1 MTILQLLKTA
11 PITTLLLASF
21 IGLFVLQ
28 IVSGV
33 DANNP
38 STEALLS
45 WGANALPFT
54 MSDQPWRLVS
64 SAFLHIGLMHLLFN
78 GFAMYF
84 FGQIA
89 EPMFG
94 SAKFLALFLLAAI
107 GGNLLNNYV
116 TWQGII
122 DGTGQP
128 GISAGASG
136 GIMGIGAALLIAAL
150 FKISVNGMV
159 LNLKS
164 LIFIMGINLVYGF
177 AVPGIDNAGH
187 IGGAI
192 TGLVIAL
199 AFAIGYRQRL
209 AVAMQNTAIYQQR
222 NANPYQ
228 TTYHYGEQDNGQY
241 NSKYNS
247 QYDTQYNAQYNDQ
260 LDNQSRYDSS
270 DDAHLPS
277 LDTDF
282 NNQNAGLDSHHST
295 LDRYDSEIDSD
306 DSNTRDIRSNDMN
319 HSTVRHTA
327 SHDHPDHN
335 NITQPTAPPREPIKP
350 AIIWQLLPWFMMLL
364 ISISFVWWWQD
375 IHEQLLQVLK
385 SIE

>member
-1 MTILQLLKTA
+1 MTIQQLLKTA
-11 PITTLLLASF
+11 PVTTLLLISF
-21 IGLFVLQ
+21 IGLFFMQVL
-28 IVSGV
+28 SGV

-38 STEALLS
+38 STEALLK
-45 WGANALPFT
+45 WGANALPYT
-54 MSDQPWRLVS
+54 MDNEPWRLAS

-107 GGNLLNNYV
+107 GGNLLNNHI
-116 TWQGII
+116 TWQGIL

-164 LIFIMGINLVYGF
+164 LIIIMGINLVYGF

-187 IGGAI
+187 IGGAV

-199 AFAIGYRQRL
+199 AFAIAYRQRL
-209 AVAMQNTAIYQQR
+209 AATLQNMPSRAQDI
-222 NANPYQ
+222 YQ
-228 TTYHYGEQDNGQY
+228 TTYI
-241 NSKYNS
+241 NSP
-247 QYDTQYNAQYNDQ
+247 T
-260 LDNQSRYDSS
+260 SS
-270 DDAHLPS
+270 
-277 LDTDF
+277 DTDF
-282 NNQNAGLDSHHST
+282 SIPTSTHAPRFDNDSNFDNNSSFNHDSAVNLPLDSYANQAPLNHGKINQQQTVTKST
-295 LDRYDSEIDSD
+295 F
-306 DSNTRDIRSNDMN
+306 
-319 HSTVRHTA
+319 
-327 SHDHPDHN
+327 
-335 NITQPTAPPREPIKP
+335 
-350 AIIWQLLPWFMMLL
+350 IWQLLPWLVMLL
-364 ISISFVWWWQD
+364 ISIGFVWWWQD
-375 IHEQLLQVLK
+375 IHQQILQVLAA
-385 SIE
+385 IE

>member
-1 MTILQLLKTA
+1 MTIQQLLKTA
-11 PITTLLLASF
+11 PVTTLLLTSF
-21 IGLFVLQ
+21 IGLFVMQL
-28 IVSGV
+28 VTGV

-38 STEALLS
+38 STEALVK
-45 WGANALPFT
+45 WGANALPLT
-54 MSDQPWRLVS
+54 MMDDPWRLAS

-116 TWQGII
+116 TWQSII
-122 DGTGQP
+122 EGTGQP
-128 GISAGASG
+128 GLSAGASG

-164 LIFIMGINLVYGF
+164 LIIIMAINLVYGF

-209 AVAMQNTAIYQQR
+209 AVAMQNAAIQQ
-222 NANPYQ
+222 AKSLHPYQ
-228 TTYHYGEQDNGQY
+228 TTYHYGDQGSHQY
-241 NSKYNS
+241 NS
-247 QYDTQYNAQYNDQ
+247 QHHET
-260 LDNQSRYDSS
+260 LDNSERYGSSSIDQSSS
-270 DDAHLPS
+270 LNTNS
-277 LDTDF
+277 IK
-282 NNQNAGLDSHHST
+282 QNAELDNN
-295 LDRYDSEIDSD
+295 DSRL
-306 DSNTRDIRSNDMN
+306 NNRDMN
-319 HSTVRHTA
+319 TPNMHGSDMKRITAVNLALNDNATHNTVE
-327 SHDHPDHN
+327 SKD
-335 NITQPTAPPREPIKP
+335 PIKP
-350 AIIWQLLPWFMMLL
+350 SFIWQLLPWLAMLI
-364 ISISFVWWWQD
+364 ISICFVWWWQD
-375 IHEQLLQVLK
+375 IHQQILQVLK
-385 SIE
+385 AIE

>member
-1 MTILQLLKTA
+1 MTIQQLLKTA
-11 PITTLLLASF
+11 PVTTLLLVSF
-21 IGLFVLQ
+21 IGLFIMQVL
-28 IVSGV
+28 SGV

-38 STEALLS
+38 STEALLK
-45 WGANALPFT
+45 WGANALPYT
-54 MSDQPWRLVS
+54 MDSEPWRLAS

-107 GGNLLNNYV
+107 GGNLLNNHI
-116 TWQGII
+116 TWQGIL

-164 LIFIMGINLVYGF
+164 LIIIMGINLVYGF

-187 IGGAI
+187 IGGAV

-199 AFAIGYRQRL
+199 AFAIAYRQRL
-209 AVAMQNTAIYQQR
+209 AATLKHLPSRAQDI
-222 NANPYQ
+222 YQ
-228 TTYHYGEQDNGQY
+228 TTYINSFRFDNEGNFDN
-241 NSKYNS
+241 NSSFNH
-247 QYDTQYNAQYNDQ
+247 
-260 LDNQSRYDSS
+260 DS
-270 DDAHLPS
+270 AVNLP
-277 LDTDF
+277 
-282 NNQNAGLDSHHST
+282 LDSYANQPP
-295 LDRYDSEIDSD
+295 L
-306 DSNTRDIRSNDMN
+306 N
-319 HSTVRHTA
+319 HGKINEQQTVTKSRL
-327 SHDHPDHN
+327 
-335 NITQPTAPPREPIKP
+335 
-350 AIIWQLLPWFMMLL
+350 IWQLLPWLVMLL
-364 ISISFVWWWQD
+364 ISIGFIWWWQD
-375 IHEQLLQVLK
+375 IHQQILQVLAA
-385 SIE
+385 IE

>member
-1 MTILQLLKTA
+1 MTIQQLLKTA
-11 PITTLLLASF
+11 PVTTLLLVSF
-21 IGLFVLQ
+21 IGLFIMQVLT
-28 IVSGV
+28 GV

-38 STEALLS
+38 STEALIK

-54 MSDQPWRLVS
+54 MDNEPWRLVS

-116 TWQGII
+116 TWQGIV
-122 DGTGQP
+122 DGTGQA
-128 GISAGASG
+128 GLSAGASG

-192 TGLVIAL
+192 TGLIIAL
-199 AFAIGYRQRL
+199 AFAIAYRQRMT
-209 AVAMQNTAIYQQR
+209 VVMQNTAINQSSYLPQYQNGQQDK
-222 NANPYQ
+222 YH
-228 TTYHYGEQDNGQY
+228 TTYINTVV
-241 NSKYNS
+241 NSETDFANH
-247 QYDTQYNAQYNDQ
+247 NH
-260 LDNQSRYDSS
+260 LDNTLSNNARLNH
-270 DDAHLPS
+270 AS
-277 LDTDF
+277 LHNESHVD
-282 NNQNAGLDSHHST
+282 NNIGVNSNVKIIPNYPILSEEKVASKST
-295 LDRYDSEIDSD
+295 L
-306 DSNTRDIRSNDMN
+306 
-319 HSTVRHTA
+319 
-327 SHDHPDHN
+327 
-335 NITQPTAPPREPIKP
+335 
-350 AIIWQLLPWFMMLL
+350 IWQLLPWLVMLL
-364 ISISFVWWWQD
+364 LSLGFIWWWLD
-375 IHEQLLQVLK
+375 IHQQLVEVLNAIEQ
-385 SIE
+385 SNI

>member
-1 MTILQLLKTA
+1 MTIQQLLKTA
-11 PITTLLLASF
+11 PVTTLLLVSF
-21 IGLFVLQ
+21 IGLFIMQVL
-28 IVSGV
+28 SGV

-38 STEALLS
+38 STEALLK
-45 WGANALPFT
+45 WGANALPYT
-54 MSDQPWRLVS
+54 MDSEPWRLAS

-107 GGNLLNNYV
+107 GGNLLNNHI
-116 TWQGII
+116 TWQGIL

-164 LIFIMGINLVYGF
+164 LIIIMGINLVYGF

-187 IGGAI
+187 IGGAV

-199 AFAIGYRQRL
+199 AFAIAYRQRL
-209 AVAMQNTAIYQQR
+209 AATLQHAPSAPQDI
-222 NANPYQ
+222 YQ
-228 TTYHYGEQDNGQY
+228 TTYI
-241 NSKYNS
+241 NSPV
-247 QYDTQYNAQYNDQ
+247 
-260 LDNQSRYDSS
+260 SS
-270 DDAHLPS
+270 
-277 LDTDF
+277 DTDF
-282 NNQNAGLDSHHST
+282 STPTST
-295 LDRYDSEIDSD
+295 LAPRFDNEGNFDNNSSFNHDSAVNLPINVNANHASL
-306 DSNTRDIRSNDMN
+306 N
-319 HSTVRHTA
+319 HSKINEQQTA
-327 SHDHPDHN
+327 TKS
-335 NITQPTAPPREPIKP
+335 TL
-350 AIIWQLLPWFMMLL
+350 IWQLLPWLVMLL
-364 ISISFVWWWQD
+364 ISIGFIWWWQD
-375 IHEQLLQVLK
+375 IHQQILQVLAA
-385 SIE
+385 IE

>member
-1 MTILQLLKTA
+1 MTIQQLFKTA
-11 PITTLLLASF
+11 PVTTLLLISF
-21 IGLFVLQ
+21 IGLYIVQVLT
-28 IVSGV
+28 GV

-38 STEALLS
+38 STEALIK
-45 WGANALPFT
+45 WGANALPYT
-54 MSDQPWRLVS
+54 MDSEPWRLVS

-107 GGNLLNNYV
+107 GGSLLNNYV
-116 TWQGII
+116 TWQGIL

-164 LIFIMGINLVYGF
+164 LILIMGINLVYGF

-192 TGLVIAL
+192 TGLIIAL
-199 AFAIGYRQRL
+199 AFAIAYRQRMA
-209 AVAMQNTAIYQQR
+209 AVIQNTAINQSNYLPHYQSEQQDE
-222 NANPYQ
+222 YH
-228 TTYHYGEQDNGQY
+228 TTYINMPV
-241 NSKYNS
+241 NN
-247 QYDTQYNAQYNDQ
+247 DTG
-260 LDNQSRYDSS
+260 
-270 DDAHLPS
+270 
-277 LDTDF
+277 F
-282 NNQNAGLDSHHST
+282 NN
-295 LDRYDSEIDSD
+295 
-306 DSNTRDIRSNDMN
+306 DSNLNDARLN
-319 HSTVRHTA
+319 NA
-327 SHDHPDHN
+327 SLYNESHVDN
-335 NITQPTAPPREPIKP
+335 NIGVNSNINIIPNYPILSAEKTPPKSML
-350 AIIWQLLPWFMMLL
+350 IWQLLPWLVMLL
-364 ISISFVWWWQD
+364 LSIGFIWWWQD
-375 IHEQLLQVLK
+375 IHQQILQVLAA
-385 SIE
+385 IE

>member
-1 MTILQLLKTA
+1 MTIQQLLKTA
-11 PITTLLLASF
+11 PVTTLLLVSF
-21 IGLFVLQ
+21 IGLFIMQVL
-28 IVSGV
+28 SGV

-38 STEALLS
+38 STEELLK
-45 WGANALPFT
+45 WGANALPYT
-54 MSDQPWRLVS
+54 MDSEPWRLAS

-107 GGNLLNNYV
+107 GGNLLNNHI
-116 TWQGII
+116 TWQGIL

-164 LIFIMGINLVYGF
+164 LIIIMGINLVYGF

-187 IGGAI
+187 IGGAV

-199 AFAIGYRQRL
+199 AFAIAYRQRL
-209 AVAMQNTAIYQQR
+209 AATLQNMPNQAQDI
-222 NANPYQ
+222 YQ
-228 TTYHYGEQDNGQY
+228 TTYINSFRFDNDGNFDNNSSFNHDSAVNLPMNVNANHASLNHSKINEQQTAT
-241 NSKYNS
+241 K
-247 QYDTQYNAQYNDQ
+247 
-260 LDNQSRYDSS
+260 
-270 DDAHLPS
+270 
-277 LDTDF
+277 
-282 NNQNAGLDSHHST
+282 ST
-295 LDRYDSEIDSD
+295 L
-306 DSNTRDIRSNDMN
+306 
-319 HSTVRHTA
+319 
-327 SHDHPDHN
+327 
-335 NITQPTAPPREPIKP
+335 
-350 AIIWQLLPWFMMLL
+350 IWQLLPWLVMLL
-364 ISISFVWWWQD
+364 ISIGFVWWWQD
-375 IHEQLLQVLK
+375 IHQQILQVLAA
-385 SIE
+385 IE

>member
-1 MTILQLLKTA
+1 MTIQQLLKTA
-11 PITTLLLASF
+11 PVTTLLLVSF
-21 IGLFVLQ
+21 IGLFIMQVLT
-28 IVSGV
+28 GV

-38 STEALLS
+38 STEALIK

-54 MSDQPWRLVS
+54 MDSEPWRLVS

-116 TWQGII
+116 TWQGIV
-122 DGTGQP
+122 DGTGQA
-128 GISAGASG
+128 GLSAGASG

-199 AFAIGYRQRL
+199 AFAIAYRQRMA
-209 AVAMQNTAIYQQR
+209 AVIQNTAINQNGYLPHYQSEQQ
-222 NANPYQ
+222 NKYH
-228 TTYHYGEQDNGQY
+228 TTYINTPGNSDTDFDN
-241 NSKYNS
+241 
-247 QYDTQYNAQYNDQ
+247 
-260 LDNQSRYDSS
+260 
-270 DDAHLPS
+270 DAHLNNTHLNHDS
-277 LDTDF
+277 LHNESHVD
-282 NNQNAGLDSHHST
+282 NNSGVNSNVTVNPINPIRPTLNETLNDKST
-295 LDRYDSEIDSD
+295 
-306 DSNTRDIRSNDMN
+306 
-319 HSTVRHTA
+319 A
-327 SHDHPDHN
+327 
-335 NITQPTAPPREPIKP
+335 IKP
-350 AIIWQLLPWFMMLL
+350 ALIWQLLPWIVMLFIGIGFM
-364 ISISFVWWWQD
+364 WWWQD
-375 IHEQLLQVLK
+375 IHQQLVEVLSAIEQSTV
-385 SIE
+385 

>member
-1 MTILQLLKTA
+1 MTIQQLLKTA
-11 PITTLLLASF
+11 PVTTLLLISF
-21 IGLFVLQ
+21 IGLFIMQVL
-28 IVSGV
+28 SGV

-38 STEALLS
+38 STEALLK
-45 WGANALPFT
+45 WGANALPYT
-54 MSDQPWRLVS
+54 MDNEPWRLAS

-116 TWQGII
+116 TWQGIL

-128 GISAGASG
+128 GLSAGASG

-164 LIFIMGINLVYGF
+164 LIIIMGINLVYGF

-187 IGGAI
+187 IGGAV

-199 AFAIGYRQRL
+199 AFAIAYRQRL
-209 AVAMQNTAIYQQR
+209 AVTLQNMPSRAQDIYQ
-222 NANPYQ
+222 A
-228 TTYHYGEQDNGQY
+228 TYI
-241 NSKYNS
+241 NSP
-247 QYDTQYNAQYNDQ
+247 T
-260 LDNQSRYDSS
+260 SS
-270 DDAHLPS
+270 
-277 LDTDF
+277 DTDF
-282 NNQNAGLDSHHST
+282 SIPTSNHAPRFDNEGNFDNNNSFNHDSAVNLPLDSYANQAALNHGKINEQQTATKST
-295 LDRYDSEIDSD
+295 L
-306 DSNTRDIRSNDMN
+306 
-319 HSTVRHTA
+319 
-327 SHDHPDHN
+327 
-335 NITQPTAPPREPIKP
+335 
-350 AIIWQLLPWFMMLL
+350 IWQLLPWLVMLL
-364 ISISFVWWWQD
+364 ISIGFVWWWQD
-375 IHEQLLQVLK
+375 IHQQILQVLAA
-385 SIE
+385 IE

>member
-1 MTILQLLKTA
+1 MTIQQLLKTA
-11 PITTLLLASF
+11 PVTTLLLASF
-21 IGLFVLQ
+21 IGLFIMQ
-28 IVSGV
+28 ILTGV

-38 STEALLS
+38 STEALLK

-54 MSDQPWRLVS
+54 MGDDPWRLIS

-107 GGNLLNNYV
+107 GGNLLNSYV
-116 TWQGII
+116 TWQSIL

-128 GISAGASG
+128 GLSAGASG

-209 AVAMQNTAIYQQR
+209 SVAIQNAAIQQQR
-222 NANPYQ
+222 TFNAYQ
-228 TTYHYGEQDNGQY
+228 TNHSYSAHDNTP
-241 NSKYNS
+241 YNS
-247 QYDTQYNAQYNDQ
+247 QYSGQYHDQ
-260 LDNQSRYDSS
+260 LDNQSPYD
-270 DDAHLPS
+270 AAP
-277 LDTDF
+277 
-282 NNQNAGLDSHHST
+282 
-295 LDRYDSEIDSD
+295 IDQSPHIET
-306 DSNTRDIRSNDMN
+306 DSNEQDTAFVNDEINTSDMN
-319 HSTVRHTA
+319 SSHVDSVTA
-327 SHDHPDHN
+327 INSSLGNGTAHN
-335 NITQPTAPPREPIKP
+335 SDIEPKTLKKP
-350 AIIWQLLPWFMMLL
+350 SFIWQLLPWLAMLL
-364 ISISFVWWWQD
+364 ISIGFIWWWQD
-375 IHEQLLQVLK
+375 IHQQILQVLK
-385 SIE
+385 AIE

>member
-1 MTILQLLKTA
+1 MTIQQLLKTA
-11 PITTLLLASF
+11 PVTTLLLVSF
-21 IGLFVLQ
+21 IGLFIMQVLT
-28 IVSGV
+28 GV

-38 STEALLS
+38 STEALIK
-45 WGANALPFT
+45 WGANTLPFT
-54 MSDQPWRLVS
+54 MDSEPWRLVS

-116 TWQGII
+116 TWQGIV
-122 DGTGQP
+122 DGTGQA
-128 GISAGASG
+128 GLSAGASG

-199 AFAIGYRQRL
+199 AFAIAYRQL
-209 AVAMQNTAIYQQR
+209 MAEVIQNIATYESDYLPHYRSEQQ
-222 NANPYQ
+222 NEYH
-228 TTYHYGEQDNGQY
+228 TTYINTPVNSDTDFDN
-241 NSKYNS
+241 
-247 QYDTQYNAQYNDQ
+247 
-260 LDNQSRYDSS
+260 
-270 DDAHLPS
+270 DAHLNNTHLNHDS
-277 LDTDF
+277 LHNESHVD
-282 NNQNAGLDSHHST
+282 NNSGVNSNVTVNPINPIRPTLNETLNDKST
-295 LDRYDSEIDSD
+295 
-306 DSNTRDIRSNDMN
+306 
-319 HSTVRHTA
+319 A
-327 SHDHPDHN
+327 
-335 NITQPTAPPREPIKP
+335 IKP
-350 AIIWQLLPWFMMLL
+350 ALIWQLLPWVVMLFIGIGFM
-364 ISISFVWWWQD
+364 WWWQD
-375 IHEQLLQVLK
+375 IHQQLVEVLSAIEQSTV
-385 SIE
+385 

>member
-1 MTILQLLKTA
+1 MTIQQLLKTA
-11 PITTLLLASF
+11 PVTTLLLVSF
-21 IGLFVLQ
+21 IGLFIMQVL
-28 IVSGV
+28 SGV

-38 STEALLS
+38 STEALLK
-45 WGANALPFT
+45 WGANALPYT
-54 MSDQPWRLVS
+54 MDSEPWRLAS

-107 GGNLLNNYV
+107 GGNLLNNHI
-116 TWQGII
+116 TWQGIL

-164 LIFIMGINLVYGF
+164 LIIIMGINLVYGF

-187 IGGAI
+187 IGGAV

-199 AFAIGYRQRL
+199 AFAIAYRQRL
-209 AVAMQNTAIYQQR
+209 AAALQHVPSAPQDI
-222 NANPYQ
+222 YQ
-228 TTYHYGEQDNGQY
+228 TTYI
-241 NSKYNS
+241 NSPV
-247 QYDTQYNAQYNDQ
+247 
-260 LDNQSRYDSS
+260 SS
-270 DDAHLPS
+270 DHNFSAP
-277 LDTDF
+277 
-282 NNQNAGLDSHHST
+282 AST
-295 LDRYDSEIDSD
+295 LAPRFDNEGNFDNNSSFNHDSAVNLPINVNANHASL
-306 DSNTRDIRSNDMN
+306 N
-319 HSTVRHTA
+319 HSKLNEQQTA
-327 SHDHPDHN
+327 TKS
-335 NITQPTAPPREPIKP
+335 TL
-350 AIIWQLLPWFMMLL
+350 IWQLLPWLVMLL
-364 ISISFVWWWQD
+364 ISIGFIWWWQD
-375 IHEQLLQVLK
+375 IHQQILQVLAA
-385 SIE
+385 IE

>member
-1 MTILQLLKTA
+1 MTIQQLLKTA
-11 PITTLLLASF
+11 PVTTLLLASF
-21 IGLFVLQ
+21 IGLFVMQL
-28 IVSGV
+28 VTGV

-38 STEALLS
+38 STEALVK
-45 WGANALPFT
+45 WGANALPLT
-54 MSDQPWRLVS
+54 MMDDPWRLAS

-89 EPMFG
+89 EPLFG

-116 TWQGII
+116 TWQSII
-122 DGTGQP
+122 EGTGQP
-128 GISAGASG
+128 GLSAGASG

-209 AVAMQNTAIYQQR
+209 AVAMQNVASEQAQR
-222 NANPYQ
+222 LQPYQ
-228 TTYHYGEQDNGQY
+228 TNYSYSAHDTPSY
-241 NSKYNS
+241 NSHYS
-247 QYDTQYNAQYNDQ
+247 GQYNDQ
-260 LDNQSRYDSS
+260 YDNQSPYDATSIDQSPHIDANSTEQDTVVTNNETNAS
-270 DDAHLPS
+270 DINANNSAESITTINSS
-277 LDTDF
+277 LD
-282 NNQNAGLDSHHST
+282 NSAAHDSG
-295 LDRYDSEIDSD
+295 I
-306 DSNTRDIRSNDMN
+306 
-319 HSTVRHTA
+319 
-327 SHDHPDHN
+327 
-335 NITQPTAPPREPIKP
+335 EPEALKKP
-350 AIIWQLLPWFMMLL
+350 SIIWQLLPWLAMLL
-364 ISISFVWWWQD
+364 ISIGFVWWWQD
-375 IHEQLLQVLK
+375 IHQQLLQVLK
-385 SIE
+385 AIE